1 MLQEVNMD
9 DSDRLSALRAELVKR
24 LGRERYDM
32 WVGSHTTFDMS
43 QGALRIGCASGFE
56 LQLLRRKAHESLLV
70 CCRHIYGSSVSVEY
84 FVCPQEQPVVPSK
97 MVQRML
103 VGSEPSCHVTRLCAE
118 PALAV
123 CETPGVKSVAVEPTA
138 PARGGLS
145 RSSFANF
152 VVGPGNELACQT
164 AKMVA
169 ERVGRYGPLLLHGPA
184 GVGKSHLL
192 YAMMR
197 ELRRHGSS
205 LRSLRLTAEQFTT
218 EFLDA
223 LNRRTL
229 AGFRQKYR
237 TVDVLLIDD
246 IQFIASKRA
255 TLDELL
261 VTIDALHERGKQVVL
276 TCDKNPQELLKLS
289 SELATRISGG
299 LAVPMELPDFAT
311 RQALVRRIVGDM
323 HPTIGMAI
331 DDEVVVVIA
340 TQVAGSARQ
349 LCGAINR
356 LIVTSEA
363 LRKPLTADLT
373 RSILADY
380 MQQITP
386 TVRLPDIQKAV
397 CEVFGVEPT
406 SLKSASKSRSV
417 AEPRML
423 AMSLACNLTR
433 SALGEISE
441 FFGRRSHS
449 TVISAQRKIEKMI
462 SQGEKVTLANQ
473 NCTMEEAIRKVQA
486 ALRRA

>member
-1 MLQEVNMD
+1 MD
-9 DSDRLSALRAELVKR
+9 DSDRLSALRAGLVKR

-43 QGALRIGCASGFE
+43 QGHLSVGCASAFE
-56 LQLLRRKAHESLLV
+56 LRSLRRKIHEDLLE
-70 CCRHIYGSSVSVEY
+70 CCRDVYGSNVSVEY
-84 FVCPQEQPVVPSK
+84 FICPQEEPVVPTRL
-97 MVQRML
+97 VQRTL
-103 VGSEPSCHVTRLCAE
+103 LGGEPSCHATRPCLE
-118 PALAV
+118 PTVAV
-123 CETPGVKSVAVEPTA
+123 CEAPIIKVSASEPTPPVRA
-138 PARGGLS
+138 GLN
-145 RSSFANF
+145 RSTFANF
-152 VVGPGNELACQT
+152 VVGPGNELACRT

-169 ERVGRYGPLLLHGPA
+169 DRVGRYGPLLLHGPA

-192 YAMMR
+192 YAMMH

-205 LRSLRLTAEQFTT
+205 LRPLRLTAEQFTT

-246 IQFIASKRA
+246 VQFIASKRA

-261 VTIDALHERGKQVVL
+261 VTIDSLHERGKQVVL

-299 LAVPMELPDFAT
+299 LAVPIELPDFAT

-331 DDEVVVVIA
+331 DDEVVVAIA

-349 LCGAINR
+349 LSGAINR

-363 LRKPLTADLT
+363 LRKPLTADLA

-380 MQQITP
+380 IQQITQ
-386 TVRLPDIQKAV
+386 TVRLSDIQKAV
-397 CEVFGVEPT
+397 CEVFGVDAT
-406 SLKSASKSRSV
+406 SLKSASKSRTV

-423 AMSLACNLTR
+423 AMMLACNLTR

-462 SQGEKVTLANQ
+462 SQGEKVTLANL

>member
-1 MLQEVNMD
+1 VLQEVNMD
-9 DSDRLSALRAELVKR
+9 DSDRLSAVRAELVKR

-32 WVGSHTTFDMS
+32 WVGPQTTFDMS
-43 QGALRIGCASGFE
+43 VGRLRVGCPSAFE
-56 LQLLRRKAHESLLV
+56 LQSLRRRAHECLTE
-70 CCRHIYGSSVSVEY
+70 CCRDVYGPDVTVEY
-84 FVCPQEQPVVPSK
+84 FVCPQEEPAVPAK
-97 MVQRML
+97 MVQRTLL
-103 VGSEPSCHVTRLCAE
+103 VGETSCHAMRPCVE
-118 PALAV
+118 PAVAV
-123 CETPGVKSVAVEPTA
+123 CEA
-138 PARGGLS
+138 PAIKVAEPPRPAAGGLQ
-145 RSSFANF
+145 RSTFANF
-152 VVGPGNELACQT
+152 VVGPGNELACRT

-205 LRSLRLTAEQFTT
+205 LRPLRLTAEQFTT

-223 LNRRTL
+223 LNRRSL

-237 TVDVLLIDD
+237 TVDVLVVDD
-246 IQFIASKRA
+246 IQFIACKRA

-261 VTIDALHERGKQVVL
+261 VTIDSLHERGKQVVL
-276 TCDKNPQELLKLS
+276 TSDKNPQELLKLS

-311 RQALVRRIVGDM
+311 RQALVRRIVGEM
-323 HPTIGMAI
+323 HPTIGMAV
-331 DDEVVVVIA
+331 DDDVMLVIA

-363 LRKPLTADLT
+363 LRKPLTADLA

-397 CEVFGVEPT
+397 CEVFGVDAT

-423 AMSLACNLTR
+423 AMALSCNLTR

-462 SQGEKVTLANQ
+462 SSGQKVTLANQ
-473 NCTMEEAIRKVQA
+473 SCTMEEAIRKVQA

>member
-1 MLQEVNMD
+1 
-9 DSDRLSALRAELVKR
+9 
-24 LGRERYDM
+24 
-32 WVGSHTTFDMS
+32 
-43 QGALRIGCASGFE
+43 
-56 LQLLRRKAHESLLV
+56 
-70 CCRHIYGSSVSVEY
+70 
-84 FVCPQEQPVVPSK
+84 
-97 MVQRML
+97 
-103 VGSEPSCHVTRLCAE
+103 
-118 PALAV
+118 
-123 CETPGVKSVAVEPTA
+123 
-138 PARGGLS
+138 
-145 RSSFANF
+145 
-152 VVGPGNELACQT
+152 
-164 AKMVA
+164 MVA

-205 LRSLRLTAEQFTT
+205 LRPLRLTAEQFTT

-261 VTIDALHERGKQVVL
+261 VTIDSLHERGKQVVL
-276 TCDKNPQELLKLS
+276 TCDANPQEILKLS
-289 SELATRISGG
+289 SDLAMRISGG

-349 LCGAINR
+349 LSGAINR

-363 LRKPLTADLT
+363 LKKPLTADLA
-373 RSILADY
+373 RSILSDY

-397 CEVFGVEPT
+397 CEVFGVDTT
-406 SLKSASKSRSV
+406 SLKSASKTRSV

-423 AMSLACNLTR
+423 AMALSCNLTR

-462 SQGEKVTLANQ
+462 SHGDKVTLANQ
-473 NCTMEEAIRKVQA
+473 SCTMEEAIRRVQA
-486 ALRRA
+486 VLRRA

>member
-1 MLQEVNMD
+1 VLQEVNMD

-32 WVGSHTTFDMS
+32 WVGPHTILDMS
-43 QGALRIGCASGFE
+43 TEALRVGCESAFE
-56 LQLLRRKAHESLLV
+56 LQSLRRHAHASLLE
-70 CCRHIYGSSVSVEY
+70 CCRDVFGPNVSVEY
-84 FVCPQEQPVVPSK
+84 FICPQEEPAVPLK
-97 MVQRML
+97 LVQRTL
-103 VGSEPSCHVTRLCAE
+103 LAGEPSCHATRPCAE
-118 PALAV
+118 PAVGV
-123 CETPGVKSVAVEPTA
+123 CETPNIKVVSAVAPPA
-138 PARGGLS
+138 ARGGLN
-145 RSSFANF
+145 RSTFANF

-192 YAMMR
+192 YAMMHSF
-197 ELRRHGSS
+197 RRHGSS
-205 LRSLRLTAEQFTT
+205 LRPLRLTAEQFTT

-261 VTIDALHERGKQVVL
+261 VTIDSLHERGKQVVL
-276 TCDKNPQELLKLS
+276 TCDASPQELLKLS

-299 LAVPMELPDFAT
+299 LAVLMELPDFAT
-311 RQALVRRIVGDM
+311 RQALVRRIVGEM
-323 HPTIGMAI
+323 HPAIGMAI

-349 LCGAINR
+349 LSGAINR

-363 LRKPLTADLT
+363 LKKPLTADLA

-397 CEVFGVEPT
+397 CEVFGVDAT
-406 SLKSASKSRSV
+406 SLKSASKSRIV

-423 AMSLACNLTR
+423 AMALSCNLTR

-462 SQGEKVTLANQ
+462 SRGEQVTLANQ